1 MLQEWESLKT
11 TQHHQVFFRPLAP
24 SSRKSYKKRAKKL
37 KVQQIKMKSNKVVVE
52 HCMSTCLFSS
62 SPATSLVW
70 RFKSN
75 AAAAV
80 SDFDMKSVKVTTS
93 SIYVSAQLP
102 SYGVVRTPM
111 HVRYELTNRT
121 DKVQEFSCLMQP
133 SEAFMFSGNKQH
145 NMKVHQ
151 RPNYPFQNT
160 TQLKKVNIF
169 QINFT
174 HPTIDPTHL

>member
-1 MLQEWESLKT
+1 MRGST
-11 TQHHQVFFRPLAP
+11 
-24 SSRKSYKKRAKKL
+24 
-37 KVQQIKMKSNKVVVE
+37 IISNERDCTNEGYTIERYSVVVE
-52 HCMSTCLFSS
+52 RCMSTCLFSS

-151 RPNYPFQNT
+151 RTNYPFQNT
-160 TQLKKVNIF
+160 TQLRKDNIF

-174 HPTIDPTHL
+174 HPTIDPTHFLYVLHIFYHKQS